1 MAPRDSAATQ
11 ERILAAATTEFAA
24 KGIAGARVDDI
35 AAAAGVNKRM
45 LYYYFGSKEEL
56 FREILR
62 RKLAERVASAAELGD
77 LQRVDRAVVRQRDH
91 LADRDYIRLLMW
103 EALED
108 AQREGVVGEDDRREV
123 YQGWVDSIRSAQTA
137 GDIPKEYDPAQFV
150 LTEMALT
157 IFPAAFPQLARLV
170 SGREVDDPEF
180 LVGREQFLR
189 EFYGRLGPSTAQHGH
204 E

>member
-35 AAAAGVNKRM
+35 AVAADVNKRM

-77 LQRVDRAVVRQRDH
+77 LERVDRAVIRQADH
-91 LADRDYIRLLMW
+91 LADREYIRLLMW

-108 AQREGVVGEDDRREV
+108 SQRDGVVGEDDRREV
-123 YQGWVDSIRSAQTA
+123 YQSWVESVRSAQEA
-137 GDIPKEYDPAQFV
+137 GEIPADYDAAQFV

-170 SGREVDDPEF
+170 SGQEVDDPEF
-180 LVGREQFLR
+180 LAARERFLR
-189 EFYGRLGPSTAQHGH
+189 AFYGRL
-204 E
+204 